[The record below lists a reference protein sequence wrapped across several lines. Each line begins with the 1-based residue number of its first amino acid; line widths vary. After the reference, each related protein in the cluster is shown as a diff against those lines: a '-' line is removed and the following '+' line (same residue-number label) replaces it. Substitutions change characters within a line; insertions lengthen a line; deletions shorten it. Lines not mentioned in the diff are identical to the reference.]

1 METTEK
7 PPTGRERR
15 RKGPVNAV
23 RRFLY
28 GMLLLAAA
36 PGATAAADQLAS
48 IGKFRAHTA
57 PPAPARAA
65 LATLQGLLVLR
76 ARSDGGPDVAL
87 DAVTAQVPQQG
98 SAAAPQFQVSAD
110 RKDRSDSVVFDL
122 PLSELGAFRL
132 HLHTERTAALSAWSL
147 AGTLEATLEP
157 DHRHAVAA
165 VPTLRINDMFGS
177 ETRYLA
183 FEGSV
188 RRGADDEPQLV
199 FNWRI

>member
-1 METTEK
+1 MEANEK
-7 PPTGRERR
+7 PLTGRERR

-36 PGATAAADQLAS
+36 PGATASDDLAA
-48 IGKFRAHTA
+48 IGKYRGLTT
-57 PPAPARAA
+57 PPAPQRAA

-76 ARSDGGPDVAL
+76 ARSDGGPDVSL
-87 DAVTAQVPQQG
+87 DAVTAQVPQKG
-98 SAAAPQFQVSAD
+98 SALAPQFQVSAD
-110 RKDRSDSVVFDL
+110 RKDHADSVVFDL
-122 PLSELGAFRL
+122 PLSDLGAFRL
-132 HLHTERTAALSAWSL
+132 NLRTERTAALSAWSL

-157 DHRHAVAA
+157 DQRHATAA

-188 RRGADDEPQLV
+188 RRGANQEPQLA

>member
-1 METTEK
+1 MRTSDQ
-7 PPTGRERR
+7 PPSGRERR

-36 PGATAAADQLAS
+36 PGSTAAADQLAS
-48 IGKFRAHTA
+48 IGKFRAQAA
-57 PPAPARAA
+57 PPAPERAA

-76 ARSDGGPDVAL
+76 ARSDGGPDVSL
-87 DAVTAQVPQQG
+87 DAITAQVPQQG
-98 SAAAPQFQVSAD
+98 AAAAPQFQVSAD
-110 RKDRSDSVVFDL
+110 RKDRAEGVVFDL
-122 PLSELGAFRL
+122 PLSGLGAFRL
-132 HLHTERTAALSAWSL
+132 HLRTERTAALSAWSL
-147 AGTLEATLEP
+147 GGTLEATLGP
-157 DHRHAVAA
+157 DHRHAQAP

-188 RRGADDEPQLV
+188 RQGADDEPQLA
-199 FNWRI
+199 FHWRI

>member
-1 METTEK
+1 METTGT

-15 RKGPVNAV
+15 RKGPVNTV

-36 PGATAAADQLAS
+36 PGSTAAADELAS
-48 IGKFRAHTA
+48 IGKFRAHAA
-57 PPAPARAA
+57 PPAPERAA

-76 ARSDGGPDVAL
+76 ARSDGGPDVSL
-87 DAVTAQVPQQG
+87 DAITAQVPQQG
-98 SAAAPQFQVSAD
+98 SALAPQFQVSAD
-110 RKDRSDSVVFDL
+110 RQERADHVAFDL

-132 HLHTERTAALSAWSL
+132 RLRTERTAALSAWSL

-157 DHRHAVAA
+157 DRRRAVAA

-188 RRGADDEPQLV
+188 RRDAAGEPQLA

>member
-7 PPTGRERR
+7 PLTGRERR
-15 RKGPVNAV
+15 RKGPVNAL
-23 RRFLY
+23 RRFMY

-36 PGATAAADQLAS
+36 PGATAADDLAS
-48 IGKFRAHTA
+48 IGKYRGLTA

-76 ARSDGGPDVAL
+76 ARSDGGPDVSLEAI
-87 DAVTAQVPQQG
+87 TAQVPQQG
-98 SAAAPQFQVSAD
+98 SALAPQFQVSAD
-110 RKDRSDSVVFDL
+110 RKDHSDSVVFDL

-132 HLHTERTAALSAWSL
+132 SLHTERTAALSAWSL

-188 RRGADDEPQLV
+188 RRGANQEPQLA
-199 FNWRI
+199 FSWRI